1 MIITENC
8 GTCDHSTGK
17 TKVLCHCTRVNVDV
31 VKDTL
36 EQGCPFYKSLT
47 PYLQSMG
54 VSSLAIL
61 RGKQ

>member
-17 TKVLCHCTRVNVDV
+17 TRVLAYCKKLKVDV

-36 EQGCPFYKSLT
+36 EQGCPL
-47 PYLQSMG
+47 P
-54 VSSLAIL
+54 AINGRIIVGNFER
-61 RGKQ
+61 RGK